1 MKVGNKLNSIRNW
14 GLPYVKPVVAWNQSF
29 QRNIL
34 KVDSHLAR
42 ICLDHLIVKIKNP
55 EFWVRIICPVAKV
68 SHSLSEP
75 GAHVEVR
82 MLRTLGLLIC
92 KAGLLLPVGN
102 AVRISRLIF
111 PAFPTGATE
120 SSVCTVTAL
129 AVSSVGIKFPFVP
142 LLYFISTI
150 ESDISLPLG
159 FRDFFFL
166 CL

>member
-1 MKVGNKLNSIRNW
+1 M
-14 GLPYVKPVVAWNQSF
+14 
-29 QRNIL
+29 
-34 KVDSHLAR
+34 
-42 ICLDHLIVKIKNP
+42 
-55 EFWVRIICPVAKV
+55 

-111 PAFPTGATE
+111 PAFPTGAIE

-159 FRDFFFL
+159 FRDFFFYVCNMA
-166 CL
+166 CLSKFVPARSAGLPGLNGLLTGGEDPGPGVRVPKLYKVSCLGSWCTNSSS